1 MENAARSVAM
11 SSEDLALAKQFLDA
25 LSAAAQTGDRG
36 AVYPFLAPDVEWVTP
51 KRDVHGIDEAREQLT
66 WIRPPDNL
74 DVEFSEPE
82 LADHGEGRI
91 TADVHETY
99 RVKGTGDFAYARD
112 RWIDLTVSDGK
123 IARYE
128 MREVAR

>member
-1 MENAARSVAM
+1 MLSPAM
-11 SSEDLALAKQFLDA
+11 SAEDLDVAKQFLDV
-25 LSAAAQTGDRG
+25 LAAAARTGDRE

-51 KRDVHGIDEAREQLT
+51 KRDVHGIGEAREQLT

-74 DVEFSEPE
+74 DVEFSAPE
-82 LADHGEGRI
+82 FTDHDDGRI

-112 RWIDLTVSDGK
+112 RRIDLTIREGK

-128 MREVAR
+128 MREVGR